1 MKFTVNGRDFKNAI
15 DRVMA
20 IMARKPVIDTL
31 NYIRI
36 VSGADNITISATN
49 LENFI
54 NVVVDAD
61 ITELG
66 EVYIDKDSVVKVY
79 GLEDFITLE
88 FNGKTLISKNRKKCC
103 EVPAVILE
111 EKDYP
116 NFPMLDESIPCV
128 LKNSKHEIIEAFTAM
143 DCIRSQSTARPI
155 LTGFNLS
162 GENKWIA
169 VCDSHRLAVK
179 KLSGE
184 FYKTDF
190 NAVLSGEGCINL
202 KKIGKSKQD
211 STIELYIGTPSGCSA
226 PFAFFKGEDFEYCI
240 RLLEGDYINI
250 EKTLSYNKDYSFE
263 INASELIGISKEYSK
278 EHDASMFIIKSN
290 GRMFTAIKS
299 SNYQTADVL
308 ETVEHDTSVNDE
320 YCFCAD
326 PQYIKDGIN
335 LFKNDSII
343 KVYGELRN
351 SAQTGSIICPIIFKG
366 ESYTSLILPINSSSE
381 TNTSIRKFVEKI

>member
-15 DRVMA
+15 DRVIA
-20 IMARKPVIDTL
+20 IMARKPSIDTL

-36 VSGADNITISATN
+36 VSGEGNIIISATN

-54 NVVVDAD
+54 NIAVDAD
-61 ITELG
+61 IIEHG

-88 FNGKTLISKNRKKCC
+88 FNGETLISKNRKKCC

-143 DCIRSQSTARPI
+143 DCMRAKSEARPL

-169 VCDSHRLAVK
+169 VCDSYRLAVK

-184 FYKTDF
+184 FYETDF
-190 NAVLSGEGCINL
+190 NVVLSGEGCINL
-202 KKIGKSKQD
+202 KTIGKSKQD
-211 STIELYIGTPSGCSA
+211 SAMELYIGTPSGWSEL
-226 PFAFFKGEDFEYCI
+226 FAFFKCEDFEYCTRI
-240 RLLEGDYINI
+240 LKGDYVNI
-250 EKTLSYNKDYSFE
+250 KKVLTNNKDYSFE
-263 INASELIGISKEYSK
+263 IDASELIGIAKEYSK
-278 EHDASMFIIKSN
+278 EQSKKHKVLMFIIKSN
-290 GRMFTAIKS
+290 NRMFTAVT
-299 SNYQTADVL
+299 SNNYRTADVL
-308 ETVEHDTSVNDE
+308 ETAENHSSVSDE

-326 PQYIKDGIN
+326 PQFIKDSIN
-335 LFKNDSII
+335 LFKNDGKI
-343 KVYGELRN
+343 KVYGESGRI
-351 SAQTGSIICPIIFKG
+351 SCPIIFKG
-366 ESYTSLILPINSSSE
+366 ESYTSLVLPVRSGSE
-381 TNTSIRKFVEKI
+381 TNTLIRNFVGKI